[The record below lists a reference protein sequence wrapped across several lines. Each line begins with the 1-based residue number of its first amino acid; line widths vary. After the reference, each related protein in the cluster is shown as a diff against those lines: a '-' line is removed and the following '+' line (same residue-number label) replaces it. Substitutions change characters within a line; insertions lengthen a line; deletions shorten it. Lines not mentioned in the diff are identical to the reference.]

1 MIINATYTANL
12 AAYLTVSRMQTPI
25 ETILDLSRQTR
36 IEYGTLK
43 DSQLQTFFQKTD
55 VPRSVNIKKESG
67 SLKNADRSVLPWLSA
82 RLNKLISRE
91 WLALTTNPSI
101 LWPVLIKT
109 I

>member
-1 MIINATYTANL
+1 MSVFWFAVMIINATYTANL

-55 VPRSVNIKKESG
+55 VPRSVNIKKKSG
-67 SLKNADRSVLPWLSA
+67 SLKNADRSVSP
-82 RLNKLISRE
+82 
-91 WLALTTNPSI
+91 
-101 LWPVLIKT
+101 
-109 I
+109 

>member
-1 MIINATYTANL
+1 MKEVETLSFSNSIWSSWKAYVRRGAEHPRSWSGKLTVSVFWFAVMIFNATYTANL

-55 VPRSVNIKKESG
+55 VPR
-67 SLKNADRSVLPWLSA
+67 
-82 RLNKLISRE
+82 
-91 WLALTTNPSI
+91 
-101 LWPVLIKT
+101 
-109 I
+109 

>member
-55 VPRSVNIKKESG
+55 VPRSVNIKREKVWLVKECG
-67 SLKNADRSVLPWLSA
+67 SVGFAV
-82 RLNKLISRE
+82 I
-91 WLALTTNPSI
+91 I
-101 LWPVLIKT
+101 CKT
-109 I
+109 E